1 MYFTLIKLRGS
12 LLPHDIAGINGGD
25 GYNSHKLLWNL
36 FSDGPERRRD
46 FLYRFAAIKGSPTFY
61 TVSEREPVDSGNIWD
76 IHPKRYD
83 PKLKKGDLLS
93 FMVRVN
99 PIRSKRDENGRQQ
112 RHDVVMEAKNKIGFK
127 TLTADQ
133 RPPVATLIQEAGI
146 DWLKARETEYGFSFE
161 GANVRV
167 DGYFQHKLF
176 KSKGLRPITFSTLDF
191 NGILSV
197 NDPATFVEK
206 CLFKGIG
213 PAKGFGCGLM
223 LVKKI

>member
-1 MYFTLIKLRGS
+1 MYFTLIRFRNGLFPS
-12 LLPHDIAGINGGD
+12 DIAYLNGGD
-25 GYNSHKLLWNL
+25 GYSFHKVLWNL
-36 FSDGPERRRD
+36 FSDGPDRRRD
-46 FLYRFAAIKGSPTFY
+46 FLYRFEAIKGSPTFY
-61 TVSEREPVDSGNIWD
+61 TVSGREPVDSGNIWD

-93 FMVRVN
+93 FMMRVN

-127 TLTADQ
+127 NLPADQ
-133 RPPVATLIQEAGI
+133 RPPVATLIQDAGI
-146 DWLKARETEYGFSFE
+146 DWLRARETEYGFSFE
-161 GANVRV
+161 DTSVRV

-176 KSKGLRPITFSTLDF
+176 KGNGSRPITFSTLEF

-197 NDPATFVEK
+197 TDPAMFVEK
-206 CLFKGIG
+206 CLFQGIG

-223 LVKKI
+223 LVKRI